1 MDPVVLRAKLKR
13 NLPLIFSLFFLMVG
27 MGVGLFLIGQTQIF
41 KKQAAGVCPVEG
53 AVCQWDYS
61 TAADAVTFQYEIVD
75 LTTGETV
82 KKGTS
87 QTTRITFT
95 PLADHQYSCKVTPQT
110 VCGLGAE
117 KIALNTC
124 TAEPTPTTTP
134 TLPLTPTQTPTPT
147 ATGTPGPSPT
157 PSATGT
163 PGPSPTPT
171 VTSTPELSPTLSA
184 TSEPSPTSAVSP
196 TSTEGNVGT
205 GTPTPTQAVG
215 APAPTSTP
223 TPLAGEL
230 PESAA
235 IGPTFYLLIFG
246 ILLVVSGTRLL
257 L

>member
-13 NLPLIFSLFFLMVG
+13 NLPLTFSLFFLMAG

-82 KKGTS
+82 KKGTA

-157 PSATGT
+157 PTPGLSPTPTATGILEPSPTITLTGT
-163 PGPSPTPT
+163 PG
-171 VTSTPELSPTLSA
+171 L
-184 TSEPSPTSAVSP
+184 SPTSAVTP
-196 TSTEGNVGT
+196 TSTSDNLGT

-235 IGPTFYLLIFG
+235 IGPTLYLLSLSFLLIAFG
-246 ILLVVSGTRLL
+246 LKFLL
-257 L
+257 